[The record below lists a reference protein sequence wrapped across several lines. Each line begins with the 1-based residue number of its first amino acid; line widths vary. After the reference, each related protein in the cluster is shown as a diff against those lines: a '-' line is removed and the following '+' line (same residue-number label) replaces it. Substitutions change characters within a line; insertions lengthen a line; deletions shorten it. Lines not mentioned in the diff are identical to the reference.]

1 LTKPLQG
8 MAFKKMR
15 AHLMNCSVD
24 YEENKEKEMSSII
37 ELLTGRGPGLF
48 QTPQECVG
56 SSRKL
61 QHATDRHFGVSRI
74 LKQSSLPNCRRG
86 RV

>member
-1 LTKPLQG
+1 

-24 YEENKEKEMSSII
+24 YDEDQEKEMSLII

-56 SSRKL
+56 SSKKL
-61 QHATDRHFGVSRI
+61 KHVTDRRVGVSRI
-74 LKQSSLPNCRRG
+74 LKQSRLPDRRRG
-86 RV
+86 RE